1 MREPERVAASA
12 AQHDAI
18 IEALERGDQAAAAQ
32 LVRAN
37 LADGLPDLTAAIER

>member
-1 MREPERVAASA
+1 MRDPDRVAASA

-18 IEALERGDQAAAAQ
+18 IEALARGDQAAAAQ

-37 LADGLPDLTAAIER
+37 LADGLPDLTTAIER